1 MAVRGNNAVGPQGPP
16 GLSTGSAG
24 GDLGGT
30 FPNPTVV
37 ATTNVNNIIKA
48 VKLNQLTAPDG
59 SVNLNSQ
66 KLTSVANGTAATD
79 GAAFGQ
85 IPTTLPPSGSATGDL
100 TGTYPAPTL
109 ANTANVQTVV
119 RTNRPEQLAA
129 PQASLNMNGQ
139 KITNGGVATVGTDF
153 TILNQIPVAGTGPN
167 NFAAGNDSRITGAAQ
182 KAANLSDMASASTSR
197 TNLGLGNVAT
207 RNVGVELGE
216 VPDAEPIGF
225 DTGIVQGG
233 EISANLSNPLSL
245 DIGATVGYVADY
257 TSTPGTPILTRV
269 STNAQTVALE
279 NTTRSITWWMIA
291 PNGTVIQQA
300 NRPTNTQRRQNL
312 QLGATAQNGVQIFVD
327 QTLPVIVPHPT
338 NQLYDLMYSLGSFN
352 ITGNRIT
359 PVGGN
364 LQIAQTSGTV
374 FAVGFNH
381 FAGATLTN
389 DPHVST
395 TTAQTPAQFR
405 YVTQNSI
412 AAGATVTSIDVGNY
426 DNGGTITAIPG
437 GANASTIHRVY
448 LFPTNNAADQLVVQY
463 GQTVYSSLAAAI
475 SGVGNNP
482 NFIRNPTIPDGI
494 LLGYVVATKSATDL
508 SNAGQA
514 SVTMANRFATS

>member
-30 FPNPTVV
+30 FPNPTLV
-37 ATTNVNNIIKA
+37 ATTNVTNLIKA

-109 ANTANVQTVV
+109 AATTNVNNIIRAT
-119 RTNRPEQLAA
+119 RPEQLAA
-129 PQASLNMNGQ
+129 AQASLNMNGQ
-139 KITNGGVATVGTDF
+139 KITNGATATVGTDF
-153 TILNQIPVAGTGPN
+153 TILNQIPIAGTGPN

-207 RNVGVELGE
+207 RNVGVVQGT
-216 VPDAEPIGF
+216 VPDAETVWL
-225 DTGIVQGG
+225 DTGIISGG
-233 EISANLSNPLSL
+233 EISANISNPLSL

-257 TSTPGTPILTRV
+257 TTTPGTPILTRV
-269 STNAQTVALE
+269 STSPQTVALT
-279 NTTRSITWWMIA
+279 NTTRAITWWMI
-291 PNGTVIQQA
+291 NSSGTVVQQA
-300 NRPTNTQRRQNL
+300 SRPTNTQRRQNL
-312 QLGATAQNGVQIFVD
+312 QLGVTVQNGVQIFID
-327 QTLPVIVPHPT
+327 QSLPVVMPNVA

-352 ITGNRIT
+352 ISGNKISPAGT
-359 PVGGN
+359 N
-364 LQIAQTSGTV
+364 LQIAQTAGSV

-381 FAGATLTN
+381 FAGSTLTN
-389 DPHVST
+389 DPHVSPT
-395 TTAQTPAQFR
+395 QNQNPAQFR
-405 YVTQNSI
+405 YITQTAINP
-412 AAGATVTSIDVGNY
+412 GALVNTIDVDNY

-437 GANASTIHRVY
+437 GSNSSTIHRIY
-448 LFPTNNAADQLVVQY
+448 LFPSNATADQLVIQY
-463 GQTVYSSLAAAI
+463 GQTVYSSLANATAA
-475 SGVGNNP
+475 VGINP
-482 NFIRNPTIPDGI
+482 NYIRNPNIPDGI
-494 LLGYVVATKSATDL
+494 LLAYVVAVKNATNLADP
-508 SNAGQA
+508 AQA
-514 SVTMANRFATS
+514 TVLMAQRFATS